1 MKPAV
6 NHIRHAFLGLIVLV
20 AFLFIIPKVLDLF
33 GFPYGDSLSPKVIF
47 TNIRV
52 ISAKFFNISSSSNSD
67 SSPDTNIDT
76 LPSDFSDL

>member
-20 AFLFIIPKVLDLF
+20 IILFVVPKVLDLF
-33 GFPYGDSLSPKVIF
+33 GLQYGESLTPKAIF

-52 ISAKFFNISSSSNSD
+52 ISGKLFNNTASTD
-67 SSPDTNIDT
+67 SLDSTNTNIDT